1 MGCVPQFANEIR
13 FGAFEEQT
21 SLGIEGVGVFLRPDY
36 LRVNAGARR
45 SYTTE
50 CTLSSPGSGSPGL
63 AVGLAARAL
72 RAGHPHEAAKG
83 GWSKLMLDWSSQQI
97 SGWLKIQYPA
107 DESMRMR
114 VSHET
119 RSKPF
124 AILRIDEPEAGPREM
139 SSRSTTVSASIA
151 RRR

>member
-72 RAGHPHEAAKG
+72 RV
-83 GWSKLMLDWSSQQI
+83 
-97 SGWLKIQYPA
+97 
-107 DESMRMR
+107 RMR
-114 VSHET
+114 VSHEI

-124 AILRIDEPEAGPREM
+124 AILRIDKPEASPREM

-151 RRR
+151 RR

>member
-1 MGCVPQFANEIR
+1 
-13 FGAFEEQT
+13 
-21 SLGIEGVGVFLRPDY
+21 
-36 LRVNAGARR
+36 
-45 SYTTE
+45 
-50 CTLSSPGSGSPGL
+50 
-63 AVGLAARAL
+63 
-72 RAGHPHEAAKG
+72 
-83 GWSKLMLDWSSQQI
+83 MLDWSSQQI

-124 AILRIDEPEAGPREM
+124 AILRIDEPEARPREM

-151 RRR
+151 RRRTVA